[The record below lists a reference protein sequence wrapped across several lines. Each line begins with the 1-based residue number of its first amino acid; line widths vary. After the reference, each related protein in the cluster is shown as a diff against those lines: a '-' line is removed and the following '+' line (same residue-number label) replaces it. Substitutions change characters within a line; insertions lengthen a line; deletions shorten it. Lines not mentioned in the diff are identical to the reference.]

1 MTRHCEER
9 QRRCNLLNYVFM
21 SKKNEI
27 VHAGRILEI
36 TPDFTT
42 VQIIVSSACSSCH
55 AKGLCGMSEEEEKV
69 IMLPTDPYA
78 TYNVGD
84 EVQVCTKMAMGLKAV
99 WISYVIP
106 LIILMILI
114 LSLSG
119 VIESEVYGAL
129 TAIGGVAVYYLF
141 VWLFRNKLSNE
152 FVFYIRYNTNS

>member
-9 QRRCNLLNYVFM
+9 QRRGKLLNYVFM

-114 LSLSG
+114 LSLSTI
-119 VIESEVYGAL
+119 VEREAYRAL
-129 TAIGGVAVYYLF
+129 MAIGGVAVYYLF
-141 VWLFRNKLSNE
+141 VWLFRDKLSNE
-152 FVFYIRYNTNS
+152 FVFYIK

>member
-9 QRRCNLLNYVFM
+9 QRRGNLLNYVFM

-55 AKGLCGMSEEEEKV
+55 AKGLCGISEEEEKV

-114 LSLSG
+114 LSLSTI
-119 VIESEVYGAL
+119 VEREAYRAL
-129 TAIGGVAVYYLF
+129 MAIGGVAVYYLF
-141 VWLFRNKLSNE
+141 VWLFRDKLSNE
-152 FVFYIRYNTNS
+152 FVFYIK